1 MHSHKCGV
9 FKSQDVLAF
18 ETVQL
23 FLGNTWVSDIYGS
36 AAGMASKYPRLGDY
50 TQLDDPY
57 TMLDYT
63 KPFNAFLQFKKSSVT
78 YAKGVCTCGG
88 AYAENMLVTFR
99 DGRAPAIDGAYFSI
113 DGGKEQN
120 GSNQVYV
127 GKGQTLTIRLH
138 FDEPIRFAD
147 DSAAHG
153 DLELTLRAR
162 GVAGDELNPKA
173 KLTKL
178 EGNNLYF
185 TYTVDGSEGA
195 LEILELGLGGL
206 YVRREPAARAGHRR
220 QILHAH
226 RDGEERFQA
235 RLLRDHR
242 LHHRPRGQPHH
253 GRALQLRA
261 ARPRHSAP
269 ADKNFVFT
277 GYTGN
282 DAVKAAL
289 GKTDPTSESYPDASD
304 EYLGEGDSLQIA
316 AIFDEVIDLAE
327 RLEILANA
335 VAVTNIIVDGEL
347 DRTLGGQTVTGLG
360 TREIDGVNYLTV
372 DSIISNRTEDGANL
386 VFSTI
391 PIHANLR
398 AADADGAI
406 RVSCDRSQERAC
418 APRPRGQPVHGRH
431 RGKCQFQSL

>member
-1 MHSHKCGV
+1 MRTYARRLLSAFLVLCMLSGLIPLAAIPATAAPAVAEYRRAAPEAAILNAHTGYDAGFYEKLKLNYGKEGCEYTAYYNGIGLFTGGKYPSPDYSTRVTDDDTGVDGGRLYYKGDSSAWASSTLNSVALARQNLAANLSATLYNRVHSHKCGV

-63 KPFNAFLQFKKSSVT
+63 KSFNAFLQFKKSSVT

-120 GSNQVYV
+120 GSSQVYV

-153 DLELTLRAR
+153 DLEFTLRAR

-195 LEILELGLGGL
+195 LEILELGLGG
-206 YVRREPAARAGHRR
+206 PAARAGHRR

-253 GRALQLRA
+253 GRALQLQA
-261 ARPRHSAP
+261 AH
-269 ADKNFVFT
+269 
-277 GYTGN
+277 
-282 DAVKAAL
+282 
-289 GKTDPTSESYPDASD
+289 
-304 EYLGEGDSLQIA
+304 
-316 AIFDEVIDLAE
+316 
-327 RLEILANA
+327 
-335 VAVTNIIVDGEL
+335 
-347 DRTLGGQTVTGLG
+347 
-360 TREIDGVNYLTV
+360 
-372 DSIISNRTEDGANL
+372 
-386 VFSTI
+386 
-391 PIHANLR
+391 
-398 AADADGAI
+398 
-406 RVSCDRSQERAC
+406 
-418 APRPRGQPVHGRH
+418 
-431 RGKCQFQSL
+431 